1 MKVREI
7 MTTNVECVSPE
18 TTTIDLAQKMKTLD
32 VGFLA
37 VCENDRL
44 IGTVTDRDIVT
55 RGIASGRNISTIT
68 GRDLMT
74 HDVFW
79 SYEDDDVKDVAEKM
93 RDKEVRRLLILN
105 RDKRLAGVV
114 SLGDIAKVEEA
125 ESGKTLRDISE
136 AA

>member
-18 TTTIDLAQKMKTLD
+18 TTTIDLAQKMKSLD

-105 RDKRLAGVV
+105 RDK
-114 SLGDIAKVEEA
+114 
-125 ESGKTLRDISE
+125 
-136 AA
+136 